1 MEKRRILLVDDEADF
16 MELMSSRIRSWG
28 YEVIEALTGKDGLSV
43 LSKEKPD
50 IIILDYMLTDMDGIE
65 VLKKIRKV
73 DKKIPV
79 IMFTAYPE
87 MKVIKDTKKLG
98 LDAVVPK
105 YSTYSDVQSAL
116 KAAIDMVEKKV
127 EKEE

>member
-1 MEKRRILLVDDEADF
+1 MEKKKILLVDDEADF
-16 MELMSSRIRSWG
+16 IELMSSRIRSWG
-28 YEVIEALTGKDGLSV
+28 YEVVEALTGQDGINALSE
-43 LSKEKPD
+43 KKPD

-65 VLKKIRKV
+65 VLEKIRKI

-98 LDAVVPK
+98 MDAVVPK

-116 KAAIDMVEKKV
+116 KAAIDMVEKKIKN
-127 EKEE
+127 KE